1 MKSGYECY
9 GRTNSPCL
17 DCSDRAEGCHAT
29 CEAYRSFQE
38 VHEQERADI
47 FHKKH
52 MENLGYGAH
61 YVGDRQF
68 LTKVTEARK
77 RKARVFKQTKK

>member
-1 MKSGYECY
+1 MNRNGFRDF
-9 GRTNSPCL
+9 GRFRPMG
-17 DCSDRAEGCHAT
+17 A
-29 CEAYRSFQE
+29 
-38 VHEQERADI
+38 HEQERADI

-77 RKARVFKQTKK
+77 RKTRVFKQTKK